1 MFSDR
6 TNWKLS
12 RNKFTQALEK
22 SRASGQPVIDLTV
35 SNPTECGL
43 DYDAEAIQQAF
54 QNSKSLTYEP
64 TSKGLLGARKA
75 VAQYYREDHGETV
88 DSESMVLT
96 TSTSEAYSYIFRL
109 LCNPDDEILVPKPS
123 YPLFEFLADLHD
135 VRLVPYQLQ
144 YAHGWFIDFESL
156 QRALT
161 PQTRAVLLVHPNN
174 PTGSYTKAEER
185 ERLNRICRHR
195 DLALIVDE
203 VFLDFPL
210 DGQKR
215 QSFVTNSDGLTFTL
229 SGLSKVAGLPQM
241 KVAWLVT
248 SGPTSRTA
256 EAMAR
261 LEIIADTYLSLGSP
275 TQWAFSAL
283 LEQRKSIQPQ
293 IQKRISENWSFLKAR
308 LSEADKYELLETEG
322 GWNAVIRVKR
332 GNAEKWQGDEEFAIE
347 LMQSRQ
353 LIVHPGHFY
362 DFSCEGQFVTS
373 LITPVNDFRHGMEA
387 LLSRRR
393 L

>member
-1 MFSDR
+1 
-6 TNWKLS
+6 
-12 RNKFTQALEK
+12 
-22 SRASGQPVIDLTV
+22 VIDLTV